1 MCHILILLQVP
12 PHTGKKT
19 VLVTGGAGFI
29 GSWVADSLLA
39 RGDEVVIVDEVS
51 YTPYALNLAPLI
63 HPTLLEGVVTRDDNE

>member
-1 MCHILILLQVP
+1 MYASVDNPQIE

-39 RGDEVVIVDEVS
+39 RGDDVVIVDEV
-51 YTPYALNLAPLI
+51 NKGCNCV
-63 HPTLLEGVVTRDDNE
+63 GVDLCSLGSVSEI